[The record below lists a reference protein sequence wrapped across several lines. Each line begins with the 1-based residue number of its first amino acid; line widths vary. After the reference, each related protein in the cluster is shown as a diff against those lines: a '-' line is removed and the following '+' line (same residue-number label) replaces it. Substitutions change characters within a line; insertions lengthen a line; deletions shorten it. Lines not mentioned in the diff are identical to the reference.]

1 MHGFININKPLG
13 MTSHDVVSR
22 VRRISGIRRVGH
34 AGTLDPQAD
43 GVLVVA
49 LGHATR
55 LIEYVQDDTVKGYTA
70 TVRFG
75 TATDSDDAS
84 GQVIHTAPVPA
95 VSTDQLLTHLRAFTG
110 NIQQVPPKVSAL
122 HHDGQRMYD
131 LARQG
136 IAPDLPARPVT
147 IHTIELLSWQA
158 DTLVIDVHCGKGT
171 YIRALARDIGVALAS
186 VAHLRAL
193 TRTQVG
199 QFLLSQSVALDALTP
214 GNFAA
219 HMTSVAHAV
228 ADWPHYQLN
237 ATELTHIQH
246 GRSFDSRYPLNSR
259 VALFDEQ
266 HTLVAVAHCDEQRVV
281 PMKVFAWES

>member
-49 LGHATR
+49 LGQATR

-70 TVRFG
+70 SVQFG

-84 GQVIHTAPVPA
+84 GQVVRTAPIPT
-95 VSTDQLLTHLRAFTG
+95 VSTQQLTEILHTFTG
-110 NIQQVPPKVSAL
+110 DILQAPPKVSAL
-122 HHDGQRMYD
+122 HHAGQRMYD

-147 IHTIELLSWQA
+147 IHSLELLSWQA
-158 DTLVIDVHCGKGT
+158 GVLEISVHCGKGT
-171 YIRALARDIGVALAS
+171 YIRALARDIGDALAS
-186 VAHLRAL
+186 AAHLRTL
-193 TRTQVG
+193 TRTRVG
-199 QFLLSQSVALDALTP
+199 QFVHAQSVHLDALTRDTI
-214 GNFAA
+214 AT
-219 HMTSVAHAV
+219 HLSSVTQAV
-228 ADWPHYQLN
+228 ADWPRYQLT
-237 ATELTHIQH
+237 TEEQIHVQH
-246 GRSFDSRYPLNSR
+246 GRRFMCRYPLSGR
-259 VALFDEQ
+259 VALFDA
-266 HTLVAVAHCDEQRVV
+266 HNTLVAVAQSDDNEVV
-281 PMKVFAWES
+281 PVKVFAWES